1 MTVYKAVVEAVCD
14 VDGCFGKLLD
24 VLLLWSKVRVS
35 QQPVSLAQMLS
46 ALPAPG
52 KMDALIYCCN

>member
-35 QQPVSLAQMLS
+35 QQPASFAQMLS
-46 ALPAPG
+46 APAPG